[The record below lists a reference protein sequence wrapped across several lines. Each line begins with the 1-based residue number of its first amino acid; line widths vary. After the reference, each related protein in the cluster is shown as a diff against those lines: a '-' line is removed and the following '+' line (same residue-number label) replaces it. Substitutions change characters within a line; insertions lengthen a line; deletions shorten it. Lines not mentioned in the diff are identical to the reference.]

1 MKLLAIAINTIRHVV
16 RMKLALV
23 FVLFLVVVLASVPFT
38 LKSDGTQKGKVQI
51 TLAYSLG
58 LLNIVLSVLT
68 LFLSTSTF
76 CSDIRN
82 KVMFTIDTKPVKR
95 WEILAGKWLG
105 VMIVN
110 TALLLC
116 LGGAIYGAVMYLGRP
131 LEGRDGEHPELMR
144 DVLTARVEIVPAV
157 SRKTGRTASVVP
169 FRHEKEWVFENIG
182 CSDSEKV
189 ITLKFRY
196 YTSGSSDE
204 KISGLWTARSEDRG
218 FYEHVTSL
226 PAKSFHEFRIPAS
239 VVSPDGRLK
248 ISFLNVSAP
257 GVSVIFPGEDVTIL
271 YRAGNFGGNFFR
283 ALLLVLLRLA
293 FIAAV
298 ALGASTFLT
307 FPVAALF
314 SIFVL
319 IMSLSVSSFS
329 VLIQGSPLP
338 ESGSSRETVVP
349 AAALARKV
357 AAAALKVL
365 PDLRAYDP
373 VPYLAGG
380 VLIRWR
386 RVIEGLI
393 WVVLLRSGVTGCLA
407 YVIFNRR
414 ELAIMQ

>member
-1 MKLLAIAINTIRHVV
+1 MKVLAIAINTIRHAV
-16 RMKLALV
+16 RIKLALV
-23 FVLFLVVVLASVPFT
+23 FVLFLVVVLVSVPFT

-58 LLNIVLSVLT
+58 VLNIVLSVLT

-82 KVMFTIDTKPVKR
+82 KVIFTIDTKPVKR

-110 TALLLC
+110 TALLIC
-116 LGGAIYGAVMYLGRP
+116 LGGAIYGVVGYLGRP
-131 LEGRDGEHPELMR
+131 LEGRDGEHPDLMR
-144 DVLTARVEIVPAV
+144 EVLTARIEILPAV
-157 SRKTGRTASVVP
+157 PRSTGKTASVVP
-169 FRHEKEWVFENIG
+169 FRHEKEWAFENIK
-182 CSDSEKV
+182 CADSEKV

-196 YTSGSSDE
+196 YTSGGSDE
-204 KISGLWTARSEDRG
+204 KISGLWTARSDDRG
-218 FYEHVTSL
+218 FYEHVITL

-239 VVSPDGRLK
+239 VVSSDGRLK
-248 ISFLNVSAP
+248 ISFLNISAP
-257 GVSVIFPGEDVTIL
+257 GVSAIFPGEDVTIL
-271 YRAGNFGGNFFR
+271 YRAGNFGGNFLR
-283 ALLLVLLRLA
+283 AMLLVLLRLA

-307 FPVAALF
+307 FPVATLF
-314 SIFVL
+314 SIFIL
-319 IMSLSVSSFS
+319 TMSLSVASFRA
-329 VLIQGSPLP
+329 LIQGSPSP
-338 ESGSSRETVVP
+338 ESGNFGEIITPVT
-349 AAALARKV
+349 ALARKV
-357 AAAALKVL
+357 AAAGLKVL

-373 VPYLAGG
+373 VPYLVSG

-386 RVIEGLI
+386 RVIEGFI

-414 ELAIMQ
+414 EIAIME